1 MAIGIKLVIFIEL
14 WTVGTLHCSRWY
26 IMLPFCR
33 QLMRTI
39 LRQVNTSQ
47 KHQAHESLAMFA
59 SSLSQ
64 IHLQMQFKT
73 VARSLTL
80 ANNTRP
86 VKAYW
91 DLHLHC
97 HRFEHKGDSKP
108 LCFWVRAR
116 GGKELVRRRWSQLMW
131 ANCWRSSLEYV
142 VVIIPGPAS
151 NTPLPTASPSE
162 WLPPQVTQDL
172 TPLPLVKEEMFRKVY
187 MHVHV
192 LSTVRLISFI
202 VQAGID
208 SLTLKINY
216 VLQTHEIALKDL
228 TSKRK

>member
-1 MAIGIKLVIFIEL
+1 MKAWLCLPHL
-14 WTVGTLHCSRWY
+14 WAKFVCKGS
-26 IMLPFCR
+26 
-33 QLMRTI
+33 
-39 LRQVNTSQ
+39 LR
-47 KHQAHESLAMFA
+47 L
-59 SSLSQ
+59 
-64 IHLQMQFKT
+64 LQG
-73 VARSLTL
+73 SLTL

-228 TSKRK
+228 TSLPLMKEKIDIQESMYAC